1 MATLHTQYAD
11 LSWEDSSFGET
22 QQMGLNRLKVHSLV
36 RLQVEAGCHLGSQLG
51 LLARVPTHGLSIWS
65 LCFFVAQ

>member
-1 MATLHTQYAD
+1 
-11 LSWEDSSFGET
+11 
-22 QQMGLNRLKVHSLV
+22 MGLNRLKVHSLV

-51 LLARVPTHGLSIWS
+51 PLARVPAHGLSIWS